1 MASYHIAKQKKPHT
15 IGQNLIMP
23 VAKEIVEIMIGE
35 KERKL
40 LDPIPL
46 SASTVKRRISDMFND
61 VLEQTVSQ
69 VNASP
74 FHAIQLDESTD
85 IAGLPQFLVFVRFV
99 NGVEVVEDLLFCD
112 TLKLH
117 CRGEDIFNYLD
128 GSFRD
133 NSLSW
138 ENCAGI

>member
-1 MASYHIAKQKKPHT
+1 
-15 IGQNLIMP
+15 
-23 VAKEIVEIMIGE
+23 
-35 KERKL
+35 
-40 LDPIPL
+40 
-46 SASTVKRRISDMFND
+46 MFNY

-74 FHAIQLDESTD
+74 FYVIQLDESTD
-85 IAGLPQFLVFVRFV
+85 IAGLPQLLVFVRFV
-99 NGVEVVEDLLFCD
+99 NGGAVVENLLFCNI
-112 TLKLH
+112 LKLH
-117 CRGEDIFNYLD
+117 CIGEDIFNNLD